1 MSANEIPV
9 TGMRETVGD
18 TLILFTLLA
27 VVLGVVGRDSAVLLA
42 SGPMLISGLL
52 LRRGRP
58 TAGLLSI
65 RIVVPKLPTMIVVPA
80 VALVVIATRWI
91 VLS

>member
-1 MSANEIPV
+1 MPANELPIAG
-9 TGMRETVGD
+9 TRETVGD
-18 TLILFTLLA
+18 TLILLALLA
-27 VVLGVVGRDSAVLLA
+27 LFLGLLGRDSAVLLA
-42 SGPMLISGLL
+42 SGPMLIGGLL

-65 RIVVPKLPTMIVVPA
+65 SIPVPKLPPMIVAPA
-80 VALVVIATRWI
+80 IAIMVIATRWI